1 MLVTSRCVADSVFEQ
16 SWVEAR
22 RVSANAIF
30 AECLDIA
37 SQHERGLDVGMEH
50 GFAEGVQRA
59 KGRYDI
65 LYGFNGNSEFMEVDS
80 KLRPV
85 LAQILECKHRL
96 LLFNGLLHSNPASSE
111 QLWHADGEHL
121 FAGTEHC
128 HLPVHSLNVFVPLVD
143 ITEENGGTEF
153 CLGSHRLTGASD
165 RIVWQDAAHR
175 DRIGSQGEPVAFTCR
190 AGSVILFDYRILHR
204 GLANSTQASRPVLYF
219 TYARAWFRDVR
230 NFPERVLVPER
241 NIRPASRSLKNLQSR
256 YFVGDAEKSE
266 DAAAAASALLRFAP
280 ARGWRGQVL
289 KSAGVR
295 GFGGGLGVSRG
306 GGGGSSRR
314 GVCAA
319 TGHPHT
325 GARAFSSS
333 SSSSSFS
340 SSSLDIAVIRAEFPA
355 LVRLDESGVVLC
367 DGAGGSQVHSSVL
380 AAMQEQLIMRNCNV
394 GAPFMNSVS
403 NLEALASCRQTMAA
417 FFNCKAE
424 EVVFGNNATTL
435 TFHMARSLA
444 RDPELNIGPGD
455 NVVVTCMDHACN
467 VGPWEALARDTGAQ
481 LRRIV
486 VDRSLLAVY

>member
-1 MLVTSRCVADSVFEQ
+1 MLVTSRCAADSVFEQ

-30 AECLDIA
+30 AECLDLA
-37 SQHERGLDVGMEH
+37 SRHERGLDVGMEH

-80 KLRPV
+80 KLLPV

-165 RIVWQDAAHR
+165 RIVWQDDAHR
-175 DRIGSQGEPVAFTCR
+175 DRIGSKGEPVAFTCR

-230 NFPERVLVPER
+230 NFPERVLVPDR
-241 NIRPASRSLKNLQSR
+241 NNKPAARSMKDLQSR
-256 YFVGDAEKSE
+256 NLAGGGGGGGGGGDVKKSE
-266 DAAAAASALLRFAP
+266 ASAAAAAALLRFAP
-280 ARGWRGQVL
+280 ASGRRGQVL
-289 KSAGVR
+289 RSAGVP
-295 GFGGGLGVSRG
+295 GFGGGLGVARG
-306 GGGGSSRR
+306 GGGGGCSRRR
-314 GVCAA
+314 GVRAA

-325 GARAFSSS
+325 GTRAFSSFSSS
-333 SSSSSFS
+333 SSSSS
-340 SSSLDIAVIRAEFPA
+340 LDIAEIRAEFPA

-367 DGAGGSQVHSSVL
+367 DGAGGSQV
-380 AAMQEQLIMRNCNV
+380 
-394 GAPFMNSVS
+394 
-403 NLEALASCRQTMAA
+403 
-417 FFNCKAE
+417 
-424 EVVFGNNATTL
+424 
-435 TFHMARSLA
+435 
-444 RDPELNIGPGD
+444 
-455 NVVVTCMDHACN
+455 
-467 VGPWEALARDTGAQ
+467 
-481 LRRIV
+481 
-486 VDRSLLAVY
+486 Y